1 MRTSAAVE
9 AAEAL
14 ETGLAAGCLSSQL
27 HPDVGTVESASTF
40 GSLAGASEA
49 VRACRAN
56 VTLSGFVK
64 VGAAGNWSFGG
75 IASDGR
81 PQRGAS
87 RAIMTGLTRARLSWK
102 AKYVAILT

>member
-14 ETGLAAGCLSSQL
+14 ETGLAAGCCSSRL

-49 VRACRAN
+49 VRASRAN
-56 VTLSGFVK
+56 ITLSGFVE
-64 VGAAGNWSFGG
+64 VGAAGIWSIVG
-75 IASDGR
+75 IAGDGR
-81 PQRGAS
+81 PQ
-87 RAIMTGLTRARLSWK
+87 
-102 AKYVAILT
+102 